1 MLKKRMS
8 KSFVVFILCMSLLC
22 NLFGFM
28 SFAESTLP
36 DGTADNPVLD
46 VFTTD
51 KYKNNFGAVFETPVE
66 YTFQVGG
73 RRFILLKN
81 VNANEHDGYFVIA
94 DYTND
99 IVNHSIGS
107 GTPFYN
113 LQNVQCQ
120 KYDPT
125 DPLSIAYVMN
135 QQDFIN
141 QYIPAVMIDYLN
153 IHKWWVEAGQEI
165 TEPYYVES
173 KLALLSYTEYQKNA
187 ERIGLRVGWNW
198 WLRTPVRN
206 DNGNNSYNRVMLM
219 SGNKDTTNIN
229 FQWSTNTYSTWPAI
243 RPCFYLSEDFFKEV
257 KLDLY
262 ETGSEVKAVICR
274 DLTIEEARQ
283 VGYSEFELRQLG
295 YYGEFN
301 IELDAGVTIR
311 EDGTYM
317 EHPYKDFSVFYT
329 PAEYKFQV
337 IGSNKTYILLNNV
350 NATEEDGQF
359 VISDY
364 TDQVSYK
371 YYNSENGSQ
380 KFDPNDELS
389 IAHFINSSA
398 YMNAHIPS
406 AMLDYINEHTWWI
419 ERGYKDGTNYEDPY
433 SVRCKIALL
442 STTEYGKNAD
452 RIGTVVGR
460 HWWLRTPVS
469 SKPNYIA
476 TIVGVDT
483 EAWHKNVYRQ
493 YESTSSWP
501 YIRPCF
507 YLNKN
512 FFKQVKLDVATMGSE
527 VKKYLLENVTIEEA
541 RAAGYSEFELVQL
554 GYLEEIDIELDD
566 GVTIPEGEE
575 FAAHPYKE
583 SAVFYTPA
591 EYKFQVSGSDKVYV
605 LLNNVN
611 ATEED
616 GQFVIA
622 DYANILNKKYY
633 NSDTGSQRFD
643 PTDPLSI
650 AYYINSPDYMNV
662 YIPSEMLDYINEHT
676 WWIER
681 GYKDGT
687 NYEDPYSV
695 SCKIALLSTTE
706 YGKNVDRIG
715 TVVGRHWWLRTPV
728 SNQPN
733 RIAALVSSTNNDWQ
747 RKVYTHYAST
757 STWPAIRP
765 CFYLDKEFFKE
776 VKLDVATMGS
786 EVKKYLLEN
795 VSREEAGRLYTQIEM
810 ESIGY
815 NVISFTNVRTAL
827 EDNMYK
833 VMVDVSITGADASS
847 EPLVLIA
854 AVYSSDD
861 ILVKTALT
869 DTDIIA
875 NGEVQPVEVNVD
887 VTGLAGYRIKV
898 FAWRDLESLYPY
910 TDTLL
915 DDSINLVQ

>member
-1 MLKKRMS
+1 MLKKRVS

-107 GTPFYN
+107 GTKFYD
-113 LQNVQCQ
+113 LQGVQCQ

-125 DPLSIAYVMN
+125 DPLSIAYYMN
-135 QQDFIN
+135 QPDFIN
-141 QYIPAVMIDYLN
+141 KYIPAVMIDYLN

-198 WLRTPVRN
+198 WMRTPVRN
-206 DNGNNSYNRVMLM
+206 DNGNNSYNRVLLM
-219 SGNKDTTNIN
+219 YGNKDTTNMN

-257 KLDLY
+257 KLDLH

-274 DLTIEEARQ
+274 DLTIEEARA

-301 IELDAGVTIR
+301 IELD
-311 EDGTYM
+311 
-317 EHPYKDFSVFYT
+317 
-329 PAEYKFQV
+329 
-337 IGSNKTYILLNNV
+337 
-350 NATEEDGQF
+350 
-359 VISDY
+359 
-364 TDQVSYK
+364 
-371 YYNSENGSQ
+371 
-380 KFDPNDELS
+380 
-389 IAHFINSSA
+389 
-398 YMNAHIPS
+398 
-406 AMLDYINEHTWWI
+406 
-419 ERGYKDGTNYEDPY
+419 
-433 SVRCKIALL
+433 
-442 STTEYGKNAD
+442 
-452 RIGTVVGR
+452 
-460 HWWLRTPVS
+460 
-469 SKPNYIA
+469 
-476 TIVGVDT
+476 
-483 EAWHKNVYRQ
+483 
-493 YESTSSWP
+493 
-501 YIRPCF
+501 
-507 YLNKN
+507 
-512 FFKQVKLDVATMGSE
+512 
-527 VKKYLLENVTIEEA
+527 
-541 RAAGYSEFELVQL
+541 
-554 GYLEEIDIELDD
+554 D
-566 GVTIPEGEE
+566 GVTIPEDKE
-575 FAAHPYKE
+575 FQEHPYKE
-583 SAVFYTPA
+583 SAVFFSPA

-650 AYYINSPDYMNV
+650 AYYINSPDYMNA

-733 RIAALVSSTNNDWQ
+733 RIAALVSSTNYDWQ